1 MLVDYHI
8 HTKEC
13 GHARGEMPEYVEAAI
28 ARGLP
33 EMGFSD
39 HMPLPYLPLDEEYMM
54 PTARFPEYLAEVA
67 RLQEK
72 YPRIRIR
79 LGVEADFIP
88 GYTEQLVQ
96 ILSGYPLDYV
106 YGSVH
111 FIDGW
116 LHDDS
121 RFIDGYERHGVDNV
135 YRDYFRLVQGAAESG
150 VFDILS
156 HLDLVKKFGFRPQR
170 DIRGLLEETV
180 AAVAESGKCIEINTS
195 GLRKPVREI
204 YPGKEL
210 LELLFGA
217 NVPVTL
223 GSDAHAPEEVAGD
236 FDQAVALL
244 RRVGYRKIA
253 TFRKRQ
259 RYLVDL

>member
-13 GHARGEMPEYVEAAI
+13 GHARGQMYEYVEAAI

-39 HMPLPYLPLDEEYMM
+39 HMPLPYLPLDEEYVM
-54 PTARFPEYLAEVA
+54 PAAKFPGYLDEVA
-67 RLQEK
+67 RLREK
-72 YPRIRIR
+72 YPQIQIR
-79 LGVEADFIP
+79 LGVEADYVP
-88 GYTEQLVQ
+88 GYTAQLLE

-116 LHDDS
+116 LHDDA
-121 RFIDGYERHGVDNV
+121 RFIDGYEIRGVDNV
-135 YRDYFRLVQGAAESG
+135 YRDYFHLVQEAAESG
-150 VFDILS
+150 AFDILS

-170 DIRGLLEETV
+170 EIRGLLEETV
-180 AAVAESGKCIEINTS
+180 AAVARSGKCIEMNTS
-195 GLRKPVREI
+195 GLRKPVKEI

-210 LELLFGA
+210 LELLFAA

-244 RRVGYRKIA
+244 RQVGYRKIA
-253 TFRKRQ
+253 TFRKRR